1 MFGITIGASA
11 PKKPLVQRT
20 APSTMR
26 LSPEAQQSG
35 ETRSMQPR
43 SQTPKVRNEEYN
55 APVDEQLDIPAFLRR
70 QVN

>member
-1 MFGITIGASA
+1 
-11 PKKPLVQRT
+11 
-20 APSTMR
+20 MR

-43 SQTPKVRNEEYN
+43 TQPKVRTEDYN
-55 APVDEQLDIPAFLRR
+55 APVDDQLDIPAFLRR